1 MTPTQI
7 LYEPTAIGRIGVRK
21 KDGEVVF
28 GTDYSCFAY
37 MLEEYISYG
46 VFSIVI
52 PSSSPEISLVNDF
65 PDLLR
70 KRLKL
75 VDDANDNEVVAR
87 VLFNLRNEFNIE
99 LLQDNTSLSF
109 PKGLDHTTRNQ
120 ISKIHA
126 DVRRL
131 AFGFNHGV
139 HIELN
144 TSQSVDNIRQIRNK
158 SRDTDT
164 RILLSHIEG
173 ILSRYD
179 SVSFGSIVP
188 KDSNPRELISIFD
201 RLLNDPEY
209 IVFSRSVSKLNEV
222 KTRQRTLVEL
232 REFARRLSS
241 SRFVGATWD
250 YITKILKVWPG
261 VPLPES
267 KDLAG
272 IMSGRT
278 IPSVVDLTERRARA
292 VENWFSYAEQNP
304 PLWRDGRHLGEDVDW
319 LPPAPSMK
327 AGGPD
332 SAYLSIGR
340 AGELVQLL
348 MDFEQ
353 TKSASTSKTE

>member
-1 MTPTQI
+1 
-7 LYEPTAIGRIGVRK
+7 
-21 KDGEVVF
+21 
-28 GTDYSCFAY
+28 

-52 PSSSPEISLVNDF
+52 PSSSPEISLVTDF

-75 VDDANDNEVVAR
+75 VDDENDNEAVAR
-87 VLFNLRNEFNIE
+87 VLSKLRNEFNIT
-99 LLQDNTSLSF
+99 LLQDDNSLSF
-109 PKGLDHTTRNQ
+109 PKGIDRTTRRQ
-120 ISKIHA
+120 ISQIHA
-126 DVRRL
+126 DVKRL

-139 HIELN
+139 NIELN
-144 TSQSVDNIRQIRNK
+144 TSHSADNIRQLRK
-158 SRDTDT
+158 KVQDTDT
-164 RILLSHIEG
+164 RVVLSHIEG
-173 ILSRYD
+173 VLSRYE

-209 IVFSRSVSKLNEV
+209 IAFSRSVSRLNEV
-222 KTRQRTLVEL
+222 KTRQRTLVEV

-272 IMSGRT
+272 IISGRT
-278 IPSVVDLTERRARA
+278 IPAIVDLTERRARA
-292 VENWFSYAEQNP
+292 VENWFSYARQNP

-319 LPPAPSMK
+319 LPPLRSMK
-327 AGGPD
+327 AGGP
-332 SAYLSIGR
+332 SAVYLSLWDSWRVETI
-340 AGELVQLL
+340 
-348 MDFEQ
+348 
-353 TKSASTSKTE
+353 TY